1 MARAVLLVKENS
13 RRAAIRI
20 ARSILAAAH
29 ADKWK
34 TSINSDPYHS
44 KKVETSLNAD

>member
-29 ADKWK
+29 ANKWK
-34 TSINSDPYHS
+34 HQLTQAHITA
-44 KKVETSLNAD
+44 KR